1 MAALAALAVLSGQP
15 GMTASSCGKLAEQ
28 SYRQKAELPRGVVEA
43 IGVDIAEKGQAYQR
57 GDVMQPGLP
66 LYRFVSATRSGCRI
80 RINYEQGGFAHRWGT
95 FSLFHIAGAWRVTG
109 TR

>member
-1 MAALAALAVLSGQP
+1 MAIGLLTAMSAQP
-15 GMTASSCGKLAEQ
+15 GLASPPCDHAEQ
-28 SYRQKAELPRGVVEA
+28 AYRKKADLPRGAAEA
-43 IGVDIAEKGQAYQR
+43 IGVAMAEKGAPYQR

-80 RINYEQGGFAHRWGT
+80 RINYEQGGIAHRWGT